1 MHEICITAV
10 CLLYYRNA
18 NETREPG
25 FWTDNVNEGLVKAYK
40 DSAQVYSSCAIRGN
54 PVVY

>member
-1 MHEICITAV
+1 MHEICITV
-10 CLLYYRNA
+10 CLLYHRNA

-40 DSAQVYSSCAIRGN
+40 DSAQVYSSCVIRGS